1 MNDIAVIKLL
11 LKKEN
16 YGEYH
21 HVLSTINT
29 EVEIKK
35 LIVSIHRYYEDY
47 PHHEFIA
54 MDELVT
60 FFYIL
65 YPSERNNPVYEKIFG
80 ELRGIEV
87 SDSLAGTIVR
97 NYIERDTAG
106 KIIEILAPVL
116 NGDSSNA
123 ILSVGECLQEYRER
137 TGLVDEENS
146 LFVEHDARLL
156 ESLLDDEHGL
166 PWSLGCLNDN
176 IGRLPGGTLGHIFA
190 RVEAGKTAFCTD
202 TIGAWIENTPDDVA
216 IYWFTNEEAAK
227 FILQRAMQRLL
238 GATREELAAVYARK
252 GPDYINQ
259 RFHEKGGHKLHMIH
273 DQGLSIEKIYA
284 ILDRAENP
292 RAAIVDI
299 ADHVSFR
306 SSGEMSQV
314 QKLGELYRRYRFMAD
329 HYDIDVLTAG
339 QANVDAEDKMYVNMD
354 DMHNSKTDKPA
365 ALDYAIGIGRL
376 YKDEKRRYINVPK
389 CKLKTVVRRVNT
401 VNFDVPHI
409 KFKDL

>member
-227 FILQRAMQRLL
+227 FILQRAMQ
-238 GATREELAAVYARK
+238 
-252 GPDYINQ
+252 N
-259 RFHEKGGHKLHMIH
+259 
-273 DQGLSIEKIYA
+273 
-284 ILDRAENP
+284 
-292 RAAIVDI
+292 
-299 ADHVSFR
+299 
-306 SSGEMSQV
+306 
-314 QKLGELYRRYRFMAD
+314 
-329 HYDIDVLTAG
+329 
-339 QANVDAEDKMYVNMD
+339 
-354 DMHNSKTDKPA
+354 
-365 ALDYAIGIGRL
+365 
-376 YKDEKRRYINVPK
+376 
-389 CKLKTVVRRVNT
+389 
-401 VNFDVPHI
+401 
-409 KFKDL
+409 

>member
-1 MNDIAVIKLL
+1 
-11 LKKEN
+11 
-16 YGEYH
+16 
-21 HVLSTINT
+21 
-29 EVEIKK
+29 
-35 LIVSIHRYYEDY
+35 
-47 PHHEFIA
+47 
-54 MDELVT
+54 
-60 FFYIL
+60 
-65 YPSERNNPVYEKIFG
+65 
-80 ELRGIEV
+80 
-87 SDSLAGTIVR
+87 
-97 NYIERDTAG
+97 
-106 KIIEILAPVL
+106 
-116 NGDSSNA
+116 
-123 ILSVGECLQEYRER
+123 
-137 TGLVDEENS
+137 
-146 LFVEHDARLL
+146 
-156 ESLLDDEHGL
+156 
-166 PWSLGCLNDN
+166 
-176 IGRLPGGTLGHIFA
+176 
-190 RVEAGKTAFCTD
+190 
-202 TIGAWIENTPDDVA
+202 
-216 IYWFTNEEAAK
+216 
-227 FILQRAMQRLL
+227 
-238 GATREELAAVYARK
+238 
-252 GPDYINQ
+252 
-259 RFHEKGGHKLHMIH
+259 MIH

-339 QANVDAEDKMYVNMD
+339 QANVEAEDKMYVNMD